1 MGEFAPG
8 PYPPAEEPPPENA
21 FDIQSFTQ
29 QILGVLQA
37 QGFAPKADAE
47 GHLTQSSV
55 FDSEKAALFFRILG
69 HLIKDSPEILQKLV
83 EAVAGMAEPFLKLLV
98 TAATGILQP
107 GMTVLSDLTGA
118 YVRQVA
124 GAGLEKSPGGL
135 PVPGGAAKDA
145 TSVVFDQIMAPM
157 LGLLT
162 PSSPGK
168 VGAGEENAQH
178 ILGTII
184 SLHLSTWM
192 INIISNLTGLGVLK
206 YINSFDDAITS
217 GISARG
223 FARLATRP
231 YLDTFVVKPG
241 TRDLNIRY
249 PLEVGSVGGLL
260 TRYVRGYMT
269 ADEVKFALRGKG
281 FDDETVADLMLEYL
295 KLFSVDDL
303 VYLMDG
309 GVYTF
314 EDAVEAL
321 KQQGYPENVARTKL
335 AKPYWDRVDAQYRS
349 LASSLVDAFID
360 HRLDN
365 ETLRYLLEKAGFDQ
379 EEINAMVTRG
389 ATLQELPKRLSLA
402 QVKDLY
408 NEGVEDLAFVQ
419 QFLEEE
425 GYSDDDVDRL
435 ILLYF
440 TKKEERDARK
450 AALEDA
456 KRNRAAA
463 QAAKDKAALQQ
474 QQTEALLLG

>member
-1 MGEFAPG
+1 MGGFTENPVT
-8 PYPPAEEPPPENA
+8 YPPAEEPPPENA
-21 FDIQSFTQ
+21 FDVQSFTSGVIRELQ
-29 QILGVLQA
+29 NKGILPKDWKDAAWKLANPHVLLLTWLA
-37 QGFAPKADAE
+37 ERGGFALLLA
-47 GHLTQSSV
+47 LLRSV
-55 FDSEKAALFFRILG
+55 LE
-69 HLIKDSPEILQKLV
+69 
-83 EAVAGMAEPFLKLLV
+83 MAEPYLKQLISTV
-98 TAATGILQP
+98 TTILQP
-107 GMTVLSDLTGA
+107 GMRVLGDLTGA

-135 PVPGGAAKDA
+135 PVPGGPAKDA

-192 INIISNLTGLGVLK
+192 VNIISNLTGLGVLK

-223 FARLATRP
+223 FSRLATRP

-241 TRDLNIRY
+241 TRDLNRRY

-281 FDDETVADLMLEYL
+281 FDDETVADLLLEYL

-303 VYLMDG
+303 VTLVDA
-309 GVYTF
+309 GVYTVD
-314 EDAVEAL
+314 DAVEAL
-321 KQQGYPENVARTKL
+321 KQQGYPENVARTKIT
-335 AKPYWDRVDAQYRS
+335 KHYWDRVDAQYRL
-349 LASSLVDAFID
+349 LANSLVDAFID
-360 HRLDN
+360 RRIDKPMLYY
-365 ETLRYLLEKAGFDQ
+365 YLERAGFDE
-379 EEINAMVTRG
+379 EEIKAMVVRG
-389 ATLQELPKRLSLA
+389 AALQELTKRLSLA
-402 QVKDLY
+402 QVRELY

-419 QFLEEE
+419 NFLHEE

-435 ILLYF
+435 VLLYF

-450 AALEDA
+450 AQQADA
-456 KRNRAAA
+456 KRSRAAA

-474 QQTEALLLG
+474 QQAEALLLG